1 MANFDPL
8 PAEPT
13 AEMRVAYEMFRT
25 DEPATPSRT
34 GQAALWAVLAN
45 YADDPIDWANRVL
58 ALSDM
63 LIVGDP

>member
-13 AEMRVAYEMFRT
+13 PEMRVAYEMFRT
-25 DEPATPSRT
+25 DESYPLPA

-45 YADDPIDWANRVL
+45 YADDTIDWATRVL

-63 LIVGDP
+63 LIEDET